1 MIPPP
6 TRVWVALLLQP
17 CQGVTPHREANC
29 PVASTRLARASLLTV
44 ACVVAI
50 GCAPLRR
57 PAQTQIDNPNQVEAL
72 TRAQVWQPTNV
83 ASMDVRRGP
92 RDRGAFAP
100 MATVS
105 CRHVDKDTGGKTP
118 KFACAMGGDEL
129 KVKYGRDNGEI
140 YAEVAASRLLWT
152 LGFGAD
158 RVYPVRVICTG
169 CPESLKAD
177 SRRPDGRAVFEYA
190 VVDRE
195 VEGYS
200 VPGWEEPG
208 WAWPDLDRVNPAV
221 GGAPKAHRDALT
233 LLAVL
238 LQHTDSKR
246 VQQRFICLGPPNNG
260 DNCARPF
267 LMIADVGKTFGKANT
282 LNRDEPGSVNL
293 KNWRAERVWKDS
305 SECVGNLPKSL
316 TGTLDNPVI
325 SEAGRRFLADLLS
338 RLTDRQMYNLFEAA
352 RFASRTSDGDEPP
365 GSVKEWVDALK
376 AKIAEVVNRDCSQS
390 TQAAAAR

>member
-1 MIPPP
+1 MRLAP
-6 TRVWVALLLQP
+6 LLHLG
-17 CQGVTPHREANC
+17 QGVTPHCEPNC
-29 PVASTRLARASLLTV
+29 PVSPPRLAGASLLTV
-44 ACVVAI
+44 ACIVAI
-50 GCAPLRR
+50 GCAPLFGR
-57 PAQTQIDNPNQVEAL
+57 PTQTQIDNPNQVDAL

-83 ASMDVRRGP
+83 ASMDMRRGP

-100 MATVS
+100 NATIN
-105 CRHVDKDTGGKTP
+105 CRHMEKDTGGKTP
-118 KFACAMGGDEL
+118 KFACVMGGDEL

-140 YAEVAASRLLWT
+140 YAEVAASRLLWA

-177 SRRPDGRAVFEYA
+177 SRGPDGRAVFEYA

-195 VEGYS
+195 IEGYD

-246 VQQRFICLGPPNNG
+246 EQQRFICLGPPSNG
-260 DNCARPF
+260 DTCARPF
-267 LMIADVGKTFGKANT
+267 LMIADVGKTFGKANA
-282 LNRDEPGSVNL
+282 LNKDEPGSVNL
-293 KNWRAERVWKDS
+293 QNWRAETVWRDAPQ
-305 SECVGNLPKSL
+305 CVGNLPQSL
-316 TGTLDNPVI
+316 TGTLHNPVI
-325 SEAGRRFLADLLS
+325 SEEGRRFLAALLVAV
-338 RLTDRQMYNLFEAA
+338 DRPADARPVRGGALCGQTFRGDAA
-352 RFASRTSDGDEPP
+352 PASVQD
-365 GSVKEWVDALK
+365 WVDAFK
-376 AKIAEVVNRDCSQS
+376 AKIAEVVNRTCSTV
-390 TQAAAAR
+390 TQAADAR